1 MWSRQG
7 FLYIVFRGLE
17 KGNHF
22 VLSGLQGE
30 TILVAHTPRLV
41 WLNVI
46 IGRTGAPY
54 IKQSVK
60 MYFYKKNVLN
70 PNTNRV
76 CRQLMNIFS
85 VA

>member
-1 MWSRQG
+1 M
-7 FLYIVFRGLE
+7 FRGLE

-22 VLSGLQGE
+22 VLSGLPGE

-60 MYFYKKNVLN
+60 MYFYKKK
-70 PNTNRV
+70 
-76 CRQLMNIFS
+76 CFKSKHQLG
-85 VA
+85 V